1 MSLLVVQNVLFMGP
15 KLLLVV
21 TCVKCRMNKIHVVT
35 SDFFQNLKWRRSHI
49 KLILMVNTVLNLN
62 TQMPLTVLPQ
72 RFKDDWWLTG
82 R

>member
-35 SDFFQNLKWRRSHI
+35 SDFFSES
-49 KLILMVNTVLNLN
+49 
-62 TQMPLTVLPQ
+62 QMA
-72 RFKDDWWLTG
+72 KIAY
-82 R
+82 